1 MKLIDLIKMADETKV
16 LEYLAKVDDIKYQ
29 EKYIMLFQKLKSLKP
44 TYNCDLKIFI
54 VKQKDYLDEVIHL
67 KVLGNKENDDE
78 RYALDFVPWS
88 DWVGCEVVEK
98 SVYLYGLVPFVGECL
113 YEMSFISFEE
123 GVIQQELETL
133 KEIEDRIKSGEEKTY
148 TMEEVIQHLNNE
160 FDLNIETKEKSEE
173 ELEQRRKEMESIL
186 AYNRERIDEILNK

>member
-29 EKYIMLFQKLKSLKP
+29 EKYIMLFRKLKSLEP

-67 KVLGNKENDDE
+67 EVLGNKENDDE

-88 DWVGCEVVEK
+88 DWVGCEIVEK

-123 GVIQQELETL
+123 GIIQQELETL

-160 FDLNIETKEKSEE
+160 FDLNIKTKEKSEE
-173 ELEQRRKEMESIL
+173 EIEQRRKEMESIL

>member
-44 TYNCDLKIFI
+44 TSNCDLKIFI

-173 ELEQRRKEMESIL
+173 ELEQRRKETESIL

>member
-1 MKLIDLIKMADETKV
+1 MKLTDLIKMVDETKV
-16 LEYLAKVDDIKYQ
+16 LKYLAKVDDIKYQ
-29 EKYIMLFQKLKSLKP
+29 EKYIMLFQKLKNLEP

-54 VKQKDYLDEVIHL
+54 VKQKDYLNEVIHL
-67 KVLGNKENDDE
+67 EVLGNKENDGE

-113 YEMSFISFEE
+113 HEMSFISFEE
-123 GVIQQELETL
+123 GIIQQELETL

-160 FDLNIETKEKSEE
+160 FDLNIEPKEKSEE
-173 ELEQRRKEMESIL
+173 EIEQRRKEMESIL